1 MGEFTKKGEYRPIDD
16 DDFSVEERGR
26 SMQAEHGV
34 PVLQRVE
41 NRHEYLFLAM
51 FDGTGQNANDPNQNL
66 TNIGHLY
73 RQTEIQARNP
83 SNRIGYRYVEGIGT
97 QDNPLSRLK
106 DKIAADTWDEKIE
119 EAYRAL
125 SEQTRKWQQQDPDAQ
140 VRVVGVGYSRGA
152 VLSAGLSRLIDAYG
166 IADPENLKFGRD
178 GNGNITV
185 QSDRPPL
192 MAPGAVAQALGLY
205 DPVATGFPKGYDA
218 RTPPSVISGL
228 SLTANDE
235 GRVDFAHQG
244 ILQAGLSQ
252 DRRFANLPMP
262 GGHSNIGGGNRD
274 AGLEALSFNRMADY
288 LNGLRDPP
296 LIQYRTLPAELSQ
309 YTVFQARGPS
319 AIRGMDRDD
328 IRDIRHEL
336 ANCKV
341 VDPCRDGEPID
352 EALAS
357 QFQYRTLQPTAPR
370 PNLPGLQRSA
380 DPERADPLPAAP
392 AGPERS
398 LPTDPSHPDHGLL
411 RKFEQEVRRFDEQA
425 GKAWGDDSE
434 RLVAA
439 ALKMAKEHRF
449 APGDDLQLAFN
460 APTGKYAAGEI
471 LHLFRQGPSASPD
484 PAANRAWMT
493 TQDALSMSANDRFRQ
508 IEGIDQ
514 AQQLSRQQELQQL
527 QERTT
532 QARSA
537 HAMA

>member
-1 MGEFTKKGEYRPIDD
+1 MGELTKKGEYRPINLEDLSID
-16 DDFSVEERGR
+16 E
-26 SMQAEHGV
+26 QAGV
-34 PVLQRVE
+34 TQGVQRVPIFQRGE
-41 NRHEYLFLAM
+41 NTHEHLFFAM
-51 FDGTGQNANDPNQNL
+51 FDGTGQDADNPTQEL
-66 TNIGHLY
+66 TNVGVLKDQIDVLKEDANLRVGGH
-73 RQTEIQARNP
+73 
-83 SNRIGYRYVEGIGT
+83 YVEGIGT
-97 QDNPLSRLK
+97 QENPLSRLK

-119 EAYRAL
+119 EAYLELAR
-125 SEQTRKWQQQDPDAQ
+125 QTKQWKEQDPEAQ

-185 QSDRPPL
+185 HSDRPPL
-192 MAPGAVAQALGLY
+192 MAPGSVAQALGLY

-235 GRVDFAHQG
+235 GRLDFAHQG

-252 DRRFANLPMP
+252 DGRFANLPMP

-274 AGLEALSFNRMADY
+274 TGLEALSFNRMADY

-296 LIQYRTLPAELSQ
+296 LIQYRALPAELSQ

-319 AIRGMDRDD
+319 AIRGMDQDD

-357 QFQYRTLQPTAPR
+357 QFQYRTLQSTAPR
-370 PNLPGLQRSA
+370 PSLPGLQRSA
-380 DPERADPLPAAP
+380 DPERADTLPAAP
-392 AGPERS
+392 AGPTRS
-398 LPTDPSHPDHGLL
+398 LPTDASHPDHGLL
-411 RKFEQEVRRFDEQA
+411 RKFEQDVKRFDEQA

-449 APGDDLQLAFN
+449 APGDDLRLAFN

-471 LHLFRQGPSASPD
+471 LHLFRQGPGASPD

-493 TQDALSMSANDRFRQ
+493 THDALSMSASDRFRQ

-514 AQQLSRQQELQQL
+514 AHQLSRQQELEQL
-527 QERTT
+527 QQQATP
-532 QARSA
+532 ARSA
-537 HAMA
+537 PVMA